1 MITNLTGSASGSHQ
15 LAYSSQLP
23 CLGQG
28 GSLRDTA
35 AVQALHA
42 HPLPIPH
49 GCACV
54 YGGDHQTHASPAPA
68 LLGPL
73 TVSVWGRDM
82 LALSSVWPIIW
93 RAKPPS
99 W

>member
-1 MITNLTGSASGSHQ
+1 MVTNLTGAALASPPLALSGQ
-15 LAYSSQLP
+15 LSCFEQV
-23 CLGQG
+23 
-28 GSLRDTA
+28 GSLQDTA
-35 AVQALHA
+35 TVQALHA
-42 HPLPIPH
+42 HPLPTRP

-73 TVSVWGRDM
+73 TVSVCGRDM
-82 LALSSVWPIIW
+82 LALSSVWPINW